1 MKKTQRICIITHI
14 LTENPNRDFSLGTF
28 AEQFGCA
35 KSSISDDIKLV
46 REAIDAAGLGYLET
60 TSGAKG
66 GVRYVP
72 YISRRAA
79 AHALEEL
86 RKAFEDPSRML
97 GSGFVYTS
105 DIMFNP
111 KIVRGAA
118 MVFAK
123 KFASA
128 EADLVVTVETK
139 GIGVALFTA
148 QMLNIPLA
156 VIRHESKVSEGSS
169 ININYFSG
177 SADRLQQM
185 SISKRGIPHGSR
197 VLIIDDFM
205 RGGGSILGILNMLKE
220 FDAQPVGT
228 GVVIVAG
235 GRENKKIPDY
245 VPLLI
250 LNDQEG
256 GRQTVEIN
264 PDMLA
269 L

>member
-1 MKKTQRICIITHI
+1 MKKTQRTCIITHI
-14 LTENPNRDFSLGTF
+14 LTENPNRDYSLGTF
-28 AEQFGCA
+28 AELFGCA

-72 YISRRAA
+72 YISKKAA
-79 AHALEEL
+79 ANALEEL
-86 RKAFEDPSRML
+86 RRAFEDPSRML

-105 DIMFNP
+105 DVMFNP
-111 KIVRGAA
+111 KLIRGAA

-123 KFASA
+123 RFASA

-177 SADRLQQM
+177 STERLQQM

-235 GRENKKIPDY
+235 GRENKKISDY

-250 LNDQEG
+250 LDDREG
-256 GRQTVEIN
+256 GKQTVEIN

>member
-14 LTENPNRDFSLGTF
+14 LTENPNRDYSLGTF
-28 AEQFGCA
+28 AEMFGCA

-46 REAIDAAGLGYLET
+46 REGIDAAGLGYLET

-72 YISRRAA
+72 YISRQAA
-79 AHALEEL
+79 AEALEAL
-86 RKAFEDPSRML
+86 KNAFSDPSRML

-105 DIMFNP
+105 DMMFNP
-111 KIVRGAA
+111 KIIRGAA

-123 KFASA
+123 RFASVD
-128 EADLVVTVETK
+128 ADLVVTVETK

-148 QMLNIPLA
+148 QLLNLPLA

-185 SISKRGIPHGSR
+185 SISKRGIKPGSR

-205 RGGGSILGILNMLKE
+205 RGGGSILGILNMLRE

-228 GVVIVAG
+228 GVVVVAG
-235 GRENKKIPDY
+235 GRENKKISDF

-250 LNDQEG
+250 LDDRNKDKP
-256 GRQTVEIN
+256 VIEIN
-264 PDMLA
+264 PEMLG
-269 L
+269 

>member
-14 LTENPNRDFSLGTF
+14 LTENPNRDFSLGMF

-97 GSGFVYTS
+97 GSGVVYTS

-185 SISKRGIPHGSR
+185 SISKKGIPHGSR

-250 LNDQEG
+250 LNDQEDG
-256 GRQTVEIN
+256 KQTVEIN
-264 PDMLA
+264 PDMLT

>member
-14 LTENPNRDFSLGTF
+14 LTENPNRDYSLGTF
-28 AEQFGCA
+28 AEMFGCA

-60 TSGAKG
+60 TSGVKG
-66 GVRYVP
+66 GVRFVP
-72 YISRRAA
+72 YLSKKAVPES
-79 AHALEEL
+79 LESL
-86 RKAFEDPSRML
+86 VQAFRDPSRML

-105 DIMFNP
+105 DIMFDP
-111 KIVRGAA
+111 KVVREAA
-118 MVFAK
+118 RIFAK
-123 KFASA
+123 RFASA

-148 QMLNIPLA
+148 QLLSIPLA

-220 FDAQPVGT
+220 FDAQPAGI
-228 GVVIVAG
+228 GVVVVAG
-235 GRENKKIPDY
+235 GRDNKKISDY

-250 LNDQEG
+250 LNDQN
-256 GRQTVEIN
+256 RDRPLIEIN
-264 PDMLA
+264 PDILT
-269 L
+269 

>member
-1 MKKTQRICIITHI
+1 MKKTQRTCIITHI
-14 LTENPNRDFSLGTF
+14 LTENPNRDYSLGTF
-28 AEQFGCA
+28 AELFGCA

-185 SISKRGIPHGSR
+185 SISKKGIPHGSR

-250 LNDQEG
+250 LNDQED

-264 PDMLA
+264 PDMLT

>member
-79 AHALEEL
+79 ANALEEL

-111 KIVRGAA
+111 KVIRGAA

-185 SISKRGIPHGSR
+185 SISKKGIPQGSR

-205 RGGGSILGILNMLKE
+205 RGGGSILGILSMLKE

-250 LNDQEG
+250 LNDQTD

>member
-185 SISKRGIPHGSR
+185 SISKKGIPHGSR

-235 GRENKKIPDY
+235 GRENKKIPYY

-250 LNDQEG
+250 LNDQED

-264 PDMLA
+264 PDMLT

>member
-1 MKKTQRICIITHI
+1 MKKTQRACIITHI
-14 LTENPNRDFSLGTF
+14 LTEHPNQDFSLGTF
-28 AEQFGCA
+28 AEEFGCA

-46 REAIDAAGLGYLET
+46 REAIDASGLGYLET

-72 YISRRAA
+72 YMSKRAA
-79 AHALEEL
+79 AKALEDL
-86 RKAFEDPSRML
+86 KKAFEEPSRML

-105 DIMFNP
+105 DIMFDSR
-111 KIVRGAA
+111 IIRGAA
-118 MVFAK
+118 QAFAK
-123 KFASA
+123 RFAA
-128 EADLVVTVETK
+128 VDADMVVTVETK

-148 QMLNIPLA
+148 QLLNLPLA
-156 VIRHESKVSEGSS
+156 VIRRESKVSEGSS

-205 RGGGSILGILNMLKE
+205 RGGGSILGILSMLKE
-220 FDAQPVGT
+220 FDASCVGI
-228 GVVIVAG
+228 GVVVVAG
-235 GRENKKIPDY
+235 GRDNKKVSDY

-250 LNDQEG
+250 LDDTNKEKPV
-256 GRQTVEIN
+256 VEIN
-264 PDMLA
+264 LDLLKA
-269 L
+269 

>member
-185 SISKRGIPHGSR
+185 SISKKGIPHGSR

-250 LNDQEG
+250 LNDQED

-264 PDMLA
+264 LDMLT

>member
-14 LTENPNRDFSLGTF
+14 LTENPNKDYSLGTF
-28 AEQFGCA
+28 ADLFGCA

-46 REAIDAAGLGYLET
+46 REAVDAAGLGYLET

-72 YISRRAA
+72 YISRQAA
-79 AHALEEL
+79 AFALEEL
-86 RKAFEDPSRML
+86 KKAFEDQSRML

-105 DIMFNP
+105 DIMFNSRL
-111 KIVRGAA
+111 IRGAA

-123 KFASA
+123 RFAST

-148 QMLNIPLA
+148 QLLNLPLA

-177 SADRLQQM
+177 STERLQQM
-185 SISKRGIPHGSR
+185 SISKKGIPHGSR

-220 FDAQPVGT
+220 FDAQPAGI
-228 GVVIVAG
+228 GVVVVAG
-235 GRENKKIPDY
+235 GTENKKISDY

-250 LNDQEG
+250 LNDKEEG
-256 GRQTVEIN
+256 KYSVEVN
-264 PDMLA
+264 PDILT
-269 L
+269 

>member
-1 MKKTQRICIITHI
+1 MKKTQRIGIITHI
-14 LTENPNRDFSLGTF
+14 LTQNPNRDYSLGHF
-28 AEQFGCA
+28 AEMFGCA
-35 KSSISDDIKLV
+35 KSSVSDDIKLV

-72 YISRRAA
+72 YVSRSVAA
-79 AHALEEL
+79 EALGEL
-86 RKAFEDPSRML
+86 KKAFEDTSRML

-105 DIMFNP
+105 DIMFDP
-111 KIVRGAA
+111 RVIRGAA

-123 KFASA
+123 RFASA

-148 QMLNIPLA
+148 QLLDLPLA

-185 SISKRGIPHGSR
+185 SISKKGIPHGSR

-205 RGGGSILGILNMLKE
+205 RGGGSILGILNMLRE

-228 GVVIVAG
+228 GVVVVAG
-235 GRENKKIPDY
+235 GRDNKKIADY

-250 LNDQEG
+250 LRDQEG
-256 GRQTVEIN
+256 SRHSVEIN
-264 PDMLA
+264 PDILA
-269 L
+269 F

>member
-14 LTENPNRDFSLGTF
+14 LTENPNKDYSLGTF
-28 AEQFGCA
+28 ADLFGCA

-46 REAIDAAGLGYLET
+46 REAVDAAGLGYLET

-72 YISRRAA
+72 YISRQAA
-79 AHALEEL
+79 AFALEEL
-86 RKAFEDPSRML
+86 KKAFEDQSRML

-105 DIMFNP
+105 DIMFNSRL
-111 KIVRGAA
+111 IRGAA

-123 KFASA
+123 RFAST

-148 QMLNIPLA
+148 QLLNLPLA

-177 SADRLQQM
+177 STERLQQM
-185 SISKRGIPHGSR
+185 SISKKGIPHGSR

-220 FDAQPVGT
+220 FDAQPAGI
-228 GVVIVAG
+228 GVVVVAG
-235 GRENKKIPDY
+235 GTENKKISDY

-250 LNDQEG
+250 LNDKVEG
-256 GRQTVEIN
+256 KYSVEVN
-264 PDMLA
+264 PDILT
-269 L
+269 

>member
-1 MKKTQRICIITHI
+1 MTKTQRTCIITHI
-14 LTENPNRDFSLGTF
+14 LTENPNRDYSLGTF
-28 AEQFGCA
+28 AELFGCA

-72 YISRRAA
+72 YISKKAA
-79 AHALEEL
+79 ANALEEL

-105 DIMFNP
+105 DVMFNP
-111 KIVRGAA
+111 KIIRGAA

-123 KFASA
+123 RFASA

-177 SADRLQQM
+177 STERLQQM

-235 GRENKKIPDY
+235 GRENKKISDY

-256 GRQTVEIN
+256 GKQTVEIN

>member
-14 LTENPNRDFSLGTF
+14 LTENPNRDYSLGTF
-28 AEQFGCA
+28 AEMFGCA
-35 KSSISDDIKLV
+35 KSSVSDDIKLV

-72 YISRRAA
+72 YISRQTAA
-79 AHALEEL
+79 EALEEL
-86 RKAFEDPSRML
+86 RKAFADPSRML

-111 KIVRGAA
+111 KIIRGAA

-123 KFASA
+123 RFASA
-128 EADLVVTVETK
+128 EADMVVTVETK

-148 QMLNIPLA
+148 QLLNIPLA

-185 SISKRGIPHGSR
+185 SISKKGIRAGSR

-205 RGGGSILGILNMLKE
+205 RGGGSILGILSMLKE
-220 FDAQPVGT
+220 FEAVPVGT

-250 LNDQEG
+250 LNDGQDG
-256 GRQTVEIN
+256 KPTVEIN

>member
-14 LTENPNRDFSLGTF
+14 LTENPNKDFSLGTF

-185 SISKRGIPHGSR
+185 SISKKGIPHGSR

-205 RGGGSILGILNMLKE
+205 RGGGSILGILSMLKE

-250 LNDQEG
+250 LNDQED

-264 PDMLA
+264 PDMLV

>member
-14 LTENPNRDFSLGTF
+14 LTENPNKDFSLGTF

-185 SISKRGIPHGSR
+185 SISKKGIPHGSR

-205 RGGGSILGILNMLKE
+205 RGGGSILGILSMLKE

-250 LNDQEG
+250 LNDQED

>member
-14 LTENPNRDFSLGTF
+14 LTENPNRDYSLGTF
-28 AEQFGCA
+28 AEMFGCA

-46 REAIDAAGLGYLET
+46 REGIDAAGRGYLET

-72 YISRRAA
+72 YISRQAA
-79 AHALEEL
+79 AEALEEL
-86 RKAFEDPSRML
+86 KNAFSDPSRML

-105 DIMFNP
+105 DMMFNP

-123 KFASA
+123 RFASA

-148 QMLNIPLA
+148 QLLNLPLA

-185 SISKRGIPHGSR
+185 SISKKGIKPGSR

-205 RGGGSILGILNMLKE
+205 RGGGSILGILNMLRE

-228 GVVIVAG
+228 GVVVVAG
-235 GRENKKIPDY
+235 GRENKKISDF

-250 LNDQEG
+250 LDDRNRDKP
-256 GRQTVEIN
+256 VIEIN
-264 PDMLA
+264 PEMLV
-269 L
+269 

>member
-14 LTENPNRDFSLGTF
+14 LTENPNRDYSLGTF
-28 AEQFGCA
+28 AEMFGCA
-35 KSSISDDIKLV
+35 KSSVSDDIKLV

-72 YISRRAA
+72 YISRQTSAS
-79 AHALEEL
+79 ALEEL

-111 KIVRGAA
+111 RVIRGAA

-123 KFASA
+123 RFASA

-148 QMLNIPLA
+148 QLLNVPLA

-177 SADRLQQM
+177 SSDRLQQM
-185 SISKRGIPHGSR
+185 SVSKRGIPHGSR

-220 FDAQPVGT
+220 FDAQPAGI
-228 GVVIVAG
+228 GVVVVAG
-235 GRENKKIPDY
+235 GRDNKKISDY

-250 LNDQEG
+250 LNDSG
-256 GRQTVEIN
+256 SGRPVVEIN
-264 PDMLA
+264 PDVLA

>member
-14 LTENPNRDFSLGTF
+14 LTENPNKDYSLGTF
-28 AEQFGCA
+28 ADLFGCA

-46 REAIDAAGLGYLET
+46 REAVDAAGLGYLET

-72 YISRRAA
+72 YLSRQAA
-79 AHALEEL
+79 AFALEEL
-86 RKAFEDPSRML
+86 KKAFEDQSRML

-105 DIMFNP
+105 DIMFNSRL
-111 KIVRGAA
+111 IRGAA

-123 KFASA
+123 RFAST

-148 QMLNIPLA
+148 QLLNLPLA

-177 SADRLQQM
+177 STERLQQM
-185 SISKRGIPHGSR
+185 SISKKGIPHGSR

-220 FDAQPVGT
+220 FDAQPAGI
-228 GVVIVAG
+228 GVVVVAG
-235 GRENKKIPDY
+235 GTENKKISDY

-250 LNDQEG
+250 LNDKVEG
-256 GRQTVEIN
+256 KYSVEVN
-264 PDMLA
+264 PDILT
-269 L
+269 

>member
-14 LTENPNRDFSLGTF
+14 LTENPNKDYSLGTF
-28 AEQFGCA
+28 ADLFGCA

-72 YISRRAA
+72 YISRQAA
-79 AHALEEL
+79 AFALEEL
-86 RKAFEDPSRML
+86 KKAFEDQSRML

-105 DIMFNP
+105 DIMFNSRL
-111 KIVRGAA
+111 IRGAA

-123 KFASA
+123 RFAST

-148 QMLNIPLA
+148 QLLNLPLA

-177 SADRLQQM
+177 STERLQQM
-185 SISKRGIPHGSR
+185 SISKKGIPHGSR

-220 FDAQPVGT
+220 FDAQPAGI
-228 GVVIVAG
+228 GVVVVAG
-235 GRENKKIPDY
+235 GTENKKISDY

-250 LNDQEG
+250 LNDKVEG
-256 GRQTVEIN
+256 KYSVEVN
-264 PDMLA
+264 PDILT
-269 L
+269 

>member
-185 SISKRGIPHGSR
+185 SISKKGIPHGSR

-250 LNDQEG
+250 LNDQVD

-264 PDMLA
+264 LDMLT